1 MSRARHRHTR
11 SIAAAAAATLSVA
24 LVGQGV
30 VTATAAP
37 TTSGAAT
44 AEGSPAAGDP
54 HDHLPDLDTR
64 ATRSATKTD
73 TPLLDTPQSITVV
86 SRQQIRDQN
95 VQNLT
100 EQLRYV
106 PGVIPAQGENNR
118 DEVVIRGDLGKREFI
133 AFWLQDGKVVAGMNV
148 NVWDVV
154 DDVKALIRS
163 GKQVDRA
170 RLADPDVPLDTLA

>member
-64 ATRSATKTD
+64 ATRSAAPSSTQRSAAADDGRSPSARSATGRGTITWNRFGSVETM
-73 TPLLDTPQSITVV
+73 TPTSAKGCLLYTSPSP
-86 SRQQIRDQN
+86 RD
-95 VQNLT
+95 
-100 EQLRYV
+100 
-106 PGVIPAQGENNR
+106 
-118 DEVVIRGDLGKREFI
+118 
-133 AFWLQDGKVVAGMNV
+133 
-148 NVWDVV
+148 
-154 DDVKALIRS
+154 S
-163 GKQVDRA
+163 
-170 RLADPDVPLDTLA
+170 